1 MLHSEWVRLEISMLL
16 AADSSGDGKRRTGQI
31 AGGLPSACV
40 GGKPRSL
47 DLTATEYVLWFQ
59 FLWPDLAGFGR
70 TGFFGRGL
78 IDQIIQRQAELDLE
92 HLSKPV
98 LRRTGRLLS
107 SPIHQ
112 FHRQR
117 T

>member
-1 MLHSEWVRLEISMLL
+1 
-16 AADSSGDGKRRTGQI
+16 
-31 AGGLPSACV
+31 
-40 GGKPRSL
+40 
-47 DLTATEYVLWFQ
+47 
-59 FLWPDLAGFGR
+59 LAGFGR